1 MRRQIMRQASDGG
14 SQFPPTAGL
23 DSYPPRPL
31 VSSASQAQLDVV
43 IIGGGIQGLVALN
56 ALVEK
61 GYSCAL
67 VSDGDLG
74 SGQTLHSHGYLNTG
88 FGMFGPELPRASID
102 VVQPYLE
109 ERGLELSHDWVI
121 IPPSNLPLFE
131 SLPAAPLSGGFAVPP
146 GLRAV
151 RLPDR
156 SVPKRRLVEVL
167 SEGHR
172 DRILRGHATP
182 RRTGDRVDAVTVR
195 LSGGGGEVVLST
207 NAIVVAAG
215 CGSKRILQSLVG
227 QTPQIEQI
235 EHRRVHM
242 ICVRAPRGSLPTTSI
257 VAMPLGLMLAAHD
270 QPNNVVWYVTPVEMG
285 GPSYDDIPG
294 DAASDIDL
302 EMVYRGCATLLTL
315 YPRLP
320 EIDGLQLGCYAG
332 YRQDVGDPPGNRMCE
347 LVEGTKNVVV
357 ALPSG
362 LVGPWLNATRMCEIL
377 SELVDPGGS
386 QPPLTGAGVGV
397 RVGSAVEDRPD
408 FGWMGWEEWLRKFP
422 QLSVQASREK

>member
-1 MRRQIMRQASDGG
+1 M
-14 SQFPPTAGL
+14 
-23 DSYPPRPL
+23 
-31 VSSASQAQLDVV
+31 SSASQAQLDVV
-43 IIGGGIQGLVALN
+43 IIGGGVQGLVALN

-88 FGMFGPELPRASID
+88 FGMFGPELPRASVD

-109 ERGLELSHDWVI
+109 ERGLALSHDWVM
-121 IPPSNLPLFE
+121 IPPPNMPLFDG
-131 SLPAAPLSGGFAVPP
+131 LPPATLPSGFATPP

-151 RLPDR
+151 GLPDR
-156 SVPKRRLVEVL
+156 SLPKRRLVEVL
-167 SEGHR
+167 SQSHHE
-172 DRILRGHATP
+172 RILRGQATP
-182 RRTGDRVDAVTVR
+182 RWSGKQVKAVVVR
-195 LSGGGGEVVLST
+195 LSAGGEEIVLST
-207 NAIVVAAG
+207 KVVVVAAG
-215 CGSKRILQSLVG
+215 CGSKRLLKGLVG
-227 QTPQIEQI
+227 QTPQTEEIK
-235 EHRRVHM
+235 HRRVHM
-242 ICVRAPRGSLPTTSI
+242 ICVRAPRGTLPTTSI

-270 QPNNVVWYVTPVEMG
+270 QPNNVTWYVTPMEMG

-294 DAASDIDL
+294 DAASDVDP
-302 EMVYRGCATLLTL
+302 EMVPRGCASLLTL

-362 LVGPWLNATRMCEIL
+362 LVGPWLNATRMCEIVGG
-377 SELVDPGGS
+377 LVDPSGNQPALPGG
-386 QPPLTGAGVGV
+386 GAGV
-397 RVGSAVEDRPD
+397 RVGDAVEDRPD
-408 FGWMGWEEWLRKFP
+408 FVWMGWDEWFRKYP
-422 QLSVQASREK
+422 QLSVQAFREK